1 MNWIKILG
9 WSIIAVLILMIAP
22 IPLAALVDMTFHWL
36 LLVTLPVGIV
46 IITVLAIVRQYMI
59 EKKKKQAVVKV
70 K

>member
-1 MNWIKILG
+1 
-9 WSIIAVLILMIAP
+9 
-22 IPLAALVDMTFHWL
+22 
-36 LLVTLPVGIV
+36 VTLPVGIV